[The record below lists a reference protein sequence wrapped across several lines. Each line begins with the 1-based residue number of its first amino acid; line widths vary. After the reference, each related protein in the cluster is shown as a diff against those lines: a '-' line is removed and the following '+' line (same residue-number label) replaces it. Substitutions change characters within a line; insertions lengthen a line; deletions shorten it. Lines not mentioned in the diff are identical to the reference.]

1 MTRSS
6 AIVLLAFLCAV
17 FSSSAPA
24 QEQSL
29 WDVKAL
35 KEIIPGAPAGSVDMD
50 FAGNTAY
57 GTNVF
62 VQYNTNATL
71 IADSAKVNYQTGEV
85 VADGHVRIEQGD
97 QIWTGEHIRYNFKTH
112 QMQSEQF
119 RTGRQP
125 VFAQGGQLQGDT
137 TNQTYHARHALVT
150 TDDVSDPEFY
160 VRSSHIK
167 IVPGKYIEM
176 WNAVF
181 YVDGAPAFYFP
192 YYRRELGPRANN
204 LNFLPGYRTGYG
216 PFLLSTY
223 TWYANDAVDG
233 KFHLDYR
240 EERGVGAGP
249 DLNLHL
255 GQWGEAVFKYYYLN
269 DQNSTN
275 SVSTNRFQNLGAIP
289 ENRQRFYFGY
299 QTTNDTNL
307 SLKAVVNW
315 QSDPLVLHDF
325 FEGDYTGNPQ
335 PNTFTE
341 VDRYWNNWS
350 LDAETTPQ
358 VNDFFNQVERLPDVK
373 LTGHRQQVFNTPFYY
388 ESESSAGYYRMYFA
402 ETNNALFTNNNPN
415 PLAYSAARADTFHQL
430 LLPWTFFGWL
440 NVTPRAGGRFTYYS
454 AETGPGGTNS
464 ETWRNVFNTS
474 VETSFKASQ
483 LWSGATNSLLA
494 VDGLRHIIE
503 PSVTYAY
510 VPNPS
515 MPPAQLPQFDSA
527 LPSLLLLPVQFPDYN
542 NIDSIDSEN
551 VLRFGLR
558 NTLQTRRA
566 GQLDNLVDWN
576 VMLDWRLTPGRNP
589 NNLDEPFSPQENF
602 SDLYSGLAFKPRSWI
617 VLDSQSRYAVNGG
630 HLNLAFDQLT
640 FMPNER
646 WSWGLGYW
654 YLRSGFDG
662 FTQANNFITS
672 TFFYRLNDNWGFRTR
687 HNYNAADGR
696 LQEQDYS
703 VYRDLRSW
711 TCALTFRVIDNSS
724 GPVDYTAA
732 FTFSLKAAPKV
743 HVGDDTVQPYHLL
756 GE

>member
-576 VMLDWRLTPGRNP
+576 VMLDWRLTPGP
-589 NNLDEPFSPQENF
+589 ESEQ
-602 SDLYSGLAFKPRSWI
+602 PR
-617 VLDSQSRYAVNGG
+617 R
-630 HLNLAFDQLT
+630 
-640 FMPNER
+640 
-646 WSWGLGYW
+646 
-654 YLRSGFDG
+654 
-662 FTQANNFITS
+662 
-672 TFFYRLNDNWGFRTR
+672 
-687 HNYNAADGR
+687 
-696 LQEQDYS
+696 
-703 VYRDLRSW
+703 
-711 TCALTFRVIDNSS
+711 
-724 GPVDYTAA
+724 
-732 FTFSLKAAPKV
+732 
-743 HVGDDTVQPYHLL
+743 TVQPA
-756 GE
+756 GEFQRPVLRPRVQAALVDRAGFAIALRRQRRPFESGV